1 MILKLRL
8 AILSLALSCY
18 GLLWGQSPA
27 LENSQIGSSVRT
39 QLATLAKHE
48 KEKDWEAYIHAST
61 QLMSSYQLS
70 EDYPAGIQ
78 LGKKALQKIKRK
90 ARQFLPST
98 WRIYTALGR
107 IYELVG
113 DKEQALD
120 SYQKQ
125 LQLTASLPGE
135 KKHWQLAT
143 TYNQLGAFY
152 LSQKQL
158 DTALIYLQKAE
169 QSLPITQ
176 EPAKLHPPSASALEV
191 MVETYSQL
199 SKVYENQ
206 ESIQQA
212 LSYAKLALSTAKLDH
227 IENAYPLS
235 PHYNRIGTIYFALE
249 EYEKS
254 IEYHRKAIYILK
266 SYAASHKN
274 EHLVASELAL
284 SYAYLADVLDKEEG
298 IAYYKKSLQLIQ
310 NDEDHLLLRMKNLS
324 KIAENYNWLDNFTR
338 AWPYIQE
345 ADSLWLKYEPVYHK
359 DPAFQFARAGIYHST
374 GHYWKRLGSFDK
386 SLHFYKKY
394 VEVWEKYGS
403 GPVNSENIGML
414 MEIAEIYNW
423 RMKEDIRYADSSVY
437 YTQKALII
445 ATKTFNSYDL
455 TQLPA
460 VEDLKDITYMYA
472 ILKQLARCVEIRA
485 TLYGDEGE
493 KKKALRTALAIMDL
507 ADQFHS
513 RSLQQMNTLRAGQ
526 AAALIHRSLMIYH
539 GSTVFCTYLNRLEP
553 SADLIEKCFY
563 YSQRMKAQKLWLV
576 QLKEEAN
583 AMEGLPA
590 AIQIHEKELLS
601 DIQHYEKL
609 VLKAQYEEDP
619 SGVEHYRNNQL
630 FQAQRAYETFQVQLE
645 REYPKYFNHRFNFK
659 PNSIAELQQ
668 TLKPD
673 ELLIEYLLSGYEQ
686 LAIVV
691 QKGQAPQLITLSTL
705 RKTCSQAFSN
715 IEQLHD
721 LLQRSPMLRKTSRA
735 KFVSLSH
742 ALYRHFLQPI
752 EASLIGKKRLIIIG
766 HDRINYVPFETL
778 LRSAEMAPFRDL
790 DFLIRG
796 YEISYHY
803 SSNLLVQSRKKSKRA
818 EGGIYV
824 FAPVYD
830 EHEDLALSTKAGSI
844 VAKDGALRAFDEKG
858 QYTPLPASEFEANNI
873 LHLFDQQK
881 AKGNQLALRR
891 AATEANLKMNLEDS
905 YRYIHIAGHSFAN
918 LKKPEFSGI
927 ACFTSTSDLKEDGI
941 LYMGE
946 IYALSPQADL
956 VTLSSCE
963 SGSGKLEKADGL
975 IGLNRAFVY
984 AGIPNVVFSLWKVY
998 DRVSATFMVK
1008 FYQEVLSGDSYAA
1021 SLRKAKLELLDNEAT
1036 ASPHYWSPYLLIG
1049 R

>member
-1 MILKLRL
+1 MTLKLRL
-8 AILSLALSCY
+8 AILLLVLSCY
-18 GLLWGQSPA
+18 GWLWGQSPV
-27 LENSQIGSSVRT
+27 LENSPAASNFRT
-39 QLATLAKHE
+39 QLATLSKHE

-70 EDYPAGIQ
+70 KDYQAGIQ
-78 LGKKALQKIKRK
+78 VGKKALQKIKRK
-90 ARQFLPST
+90 ARRPIPST
-98 WRIYTALGR
+98 GRIYTALGKT
-107 IYELVG
+107 YELLA
-113 DKEQALD
+113 DKERALD
-120 SYQKQ
+120 CYQKQ
-125 LQLTASLPGE
+125 LQLTASIPGE
-135 KKHWQLAT
+135 KKHWQLAA

-169 QSLPITQ
+169 NSIPIVQTSAQ
-176 EPAKLHPPSASALEV
+176 LHPPSASALEI

-212 LSYAKLALSTAKLDH
+212 LAYAKLTLSTAKLGQT
-227 IENAYPLS
+227 ENAYPLYR
-235 PHYNRIGTIYFALE
+235 HYNRIGRLYFALE
-249 EYEKS
+249 EYEKG
-254 IEYHRKAIYILK
+254 IEYHRKAIYILNVH
-266 SYAASHKN
+266 AANPTKVHHVS
-274 EHLVASELAL
+274 SELAR
-284 SYAYLADVLDKEEG
+284 SYAYLADVLDRETK

-310 NDEDHLLLRMKNLS
+310 NQEEHLLLRIENLR
-324 KIAENYNWLDNFTR
+324 KIGENYNWQDDFTN

-345 ADSLWLKYEPVYHK
+345 ADSLWLAYEPVYQQ
-359 DPAFQFARAGIYHST
+359 DAAFQFARAGIYHSI
-374 GHYWKRLGSFDK
+374 GHYWKRLGYFDK

-394 VEVWEKYGS
+394 VEVWERFGS
-403 GPVNSENIGML
+403 GPVTSEDIGML

-423 RMKEDIRYADSSVY
+423 RMRDGILYADSSVY

-445 ATKTFNSYDL
+445 ATRTFNTYDL

-472 ILKQLARCVEIRA
+472 ILKQLARFVELRA
-485 TLYGDEGE
+485 TLYGNEEE
-493 KKKALRTALAIMDL
+493 KIKALHIALAIIEL

-513 RSLQQMNTLRAGQ
+513 RSLQRMNTMRAGQ

-539 GSTVFCTYLNRLEP
+539 ASIVFCTYLNQLEP
-553 SADLIEKCFY
+553 SPDLIAKCFY

-583 AMEGLPA
+583 KIEDLPA
-590 AIQIHEKELLS
+590 SIQAKEKELLT
-601 DIQHYEKL
+601 DIQQYEKL
-609 VLKAQYEEDP
+609 VLKTQYERD
-619 SGVEHYRNNQL
+619 SSLVEHYRNNQL

-645 REYPKYFNHRFNFK
+645 KTYPRYFNHKSTFK

-673 ELLIEYLLSGYEQ
+673 ELLIEYILSGWEQ
-686 LAIVV
+686 MVFVI
-691 QKGQAPQLITLSTL
+691 QKDQAPQLVTLAQL
-705 RKTCSQAFSN
+705 KKTCDQAFSN

-721 LLQRSPMLRKTSRA
+721 LLQRSPMVRNTSRA
-735 KFVSLSH
+735 KFIHLSH
-742 ALYRHFLQPI
+742 ELYQHFLQPI
-752 EASLIGKKRLIIIG
+752 EASLVGKKRLIIIG

-778 LRSAEMAPFRDL
+778 LRSAELGAFKSL
-790 DFLIRG
+790 DFLIRD

-803 SSNLLVQSRKKSKRA
+803 STNLLVQSRKKSKLT
-818 EGGIYV
+818 EGGVYV

-830 EHEDLALSTKAGSI
+830 DHKDLALSTQAKSI
-844 VAKDGALRAFDEKG
+844 VPKDGTLRAFDEKG
-858 QYTPLPASEFEANNI
+858 QYTPLPASEFEANDI

-891 AATEANLKMNLEDS
+891 AATESNLKLNLEAT

-918 LKKPEFSGI
+918 LKNPKFSGI
-927 ACFTSTSDLKEDGI
+927 ACFKETSGPREDGI

-946 IYALSPQADL
+946 IYALTPKADL

-963 SGSGKLEKADGL
+963 SGLGKLEVSDGL

-1008 FYQEVLSGDSYAA
+1008 FYQEVLSGKDYAA
-1021 SLRKAKLELLDNEAT
+1021 SLRKAKLELLENDAT

>member
-1 MILKLRL
+1 MTLKLRL
-8 AILSLALSCY
+8 AILSLALSWF
-18 GLLWGQSPA
+18 GLLLGQSPT
-27 LENSQIGSSVRT
+27 LDNSQGDSNFRT
-39 QLATLAKHE
+39 QLATLSKHE
-48 KEKDWEAYIHAST
+48 KEKNWEAYVHASSE
-61 QLMSSYQLS
+61 LMSSYQLS
-70 EDYPAGIQ
+70 QNYQAGIQ
-78 LGKKALQKIKRK
+78 VGKKALQKIKRK
-90 ARQFLPST
+90 ARRSQPST
-98 WRIYTALGR
+98 WLIYTELGK
-107 IYELVG
+107 IYELLA
-113 DKEQALD
+113 DKERVLD
-120 SYQKQ
+120 TYQKQ
-125 LQLTASLPGE
+125 LQLTASIPGE
-135 KKHWQLAT
+135 KKHWQLAA

-169 QSLPITQ
+169 KSIQVAQ
-176 EPAKLHPPSASALEV
+176 ESAKSAPPSASSLEV

-199 SKVYENQ
+199 SKVFENQ

-212 LSYAKLALSTAKLDH
+212 LSYARLALSTAKLGQT
-227 IENAYPLS
+227 ENAYPLYH
-235 PHYNRIGTIYFALE
+235 HYNRIGRLYFALE
-249 EYEKS
+249 EYEKG
-254 IEYHRKAIYILK
+254 IEFHRKAIYILNTD
-266 SYAASHKN
+266 SSN
-274 EHLVASELAL
+274 EHNIDKELAYA
-284 SYAYLADVLDKEEG
+284 YAYLADVLDREEK
-298 IAYYKKSLQLIQ
+298 IAYYKKSQRLIQ
-310 NDEDHLLLRMKNLS
+310 NNEDHLLLRIDNLR
-324 KIAENYNWLDNFTR
+324 KIGESYNWQNDFTR

-345 ADSLWLKYEPVYHK
+345 ADSLWLTYESAHQQ
-359 DPAFQFARAGIYHST
+359 DAAFQFARAGIYRSI
-374 GHYWKRLGSFDK
+374 GHYWKRLGDFDK

-394 VEVWEKYGS
+394 VEVWERYGS

-423 RMKEDIRYADSSVY
+423 RMKEDISYADSSVY

-445 ATKTFNSYDL
+445 ATKTFNAYDL

-472 ILKQLARCVEIRA
+472 ILKQLARFVELRA
-485 TLYGDEGE
+485 TLYGNDDE
-493 KKKALRTALAIMDL
+493 KIKALHIALAIIEL

-513 RSLQQMNTLRAGQ
+513 RSLQRMNTMRAGQ

-539 GSTVFCTYLNRLEP
+539 ASIVFCTQLNQLEP
-553 SADLIEKCFY
+553 SPDLIAKCFY
-563 YSQRMKAQKLWLV
+563 YSQRMKAQELWLV

-583 AMEGLPA
+583 ALEGLPVSM
-590 AIQIHEKELLS
+590 QIKEKELLS
-601 DIQHYEKL
+601 TIQHYEDL
-609 VLKAQYEEDP
+609 VLKAQYQTDTAL
-619 SGVEHYRNNQL
+619 VEQYRNKQL
-630 FQAQRAYETFQVQLE
+630 FQARRAYEIFQIQLE
-645 REYPKYFNHRFNFK
+645 KEYPRYFNHKFNFK

-673 ELLIEYLLSGYEQ
+673 ELLIEYILSGFEQ
-686 LAIVV
+686 VAVVV
-691 QKGQAPQLITLSTL
+691 QKGKAPQLLTLSTL
-705 RKTCSQAFSN
+705 RKTCSQSFSN

-721 LLQRSPMLRKTSRA
+721 LLQRSPMVRRTSRV
-735 KFVSLSH
+735 KFINLSH

-752 EASLIGKKRLIIIG
+752 EASLVGKKRLIIIG

-778 LRSAEMAPFRDL
+778 LRSAEVGAFKDL
-790 DFLIRG
+790 DFMIRD

-803 SSNLLVQSRKKSKRA
+803 SSNLLVQSRKKSKLA

-830 EHEDLALSTKAGSI
+830 DSKDLALSAKAASI
-844 VAKDGALRAFDEKG
+844 VPKDGTLRAFDEKG
-858 QYTPLPASEFEANNI
+858 QYTPLPASEFEANDI

-891 AATEANLKMNLEDS
+891 AATESNLKMNLEAT

-918 LKKPEFSGI
+918 LKNPKFSGI
-927 ACFTSTSDLKEDGI
+927 ACFKEGSGPREDGI

-946 IYALSPQADL
+946 IYALTPQADL

-963 SGSGKLEKADGL
+963 SGLGKLKKADGL

-1008 FYQEVLSGDSYAA
+1008 FYQEVLEGENYAA
-1021 SLRKAKLELLDNEAT
+1021 SLRKAKLELLENDAT